1 MKLFQGKQED
11 YRKNLV
17 CMEEVTD
24 RLLGHM
30 KGHGFSFRQEIT
42 DSKGDFSQEKLCG
55 LVEELVERWAETLR
69 ESTDTDPGTGESL
82 AEPYI
87 RERRELYGLYLY
99 LVMRCS
105 LCQGAYAKAY
115 PYGSVEKE
123 RTDFAFLLE
132 QARRLTRRWCV
143 MAESDGGKRNELY
156 EGYDEHFGFH
166 LYKTLVDPQRITDD
180 SALSPWWKRQDNLK
194 RLTNEG
200 NMKRIYIR
208 HHSGAF
214 QRSRGKEIAP
224 GKETAT
230 GKETAPD
237 KAAAQARAT
246 VRAEETAPDK
256 AAVPAEETTLG
267 KAAALAEET
276 ALGKAAAQTEETALG
291 KAAALGDKTAPDN
304 AAAPGKVAALA
315 KATAPDEETAPDKAA
330 AQARA
335 TVRAEETAQLK
346 ACRDEAETDS
356 ADSNSSYEDGCDGGD
371 GYEDDD
377 AYEDFDDYDD
387 YDAYGDYDAYEDDN
401 DPYPFPD
408 FETKAEFE
416 AATTE
421 QWAKEYERADYLA
434 SLALSFAC
442 EAEYL
447 EACRRFTAS
456 FEKAR
461 PEVLRD
467 FYQELEKIVGLYL
480 AERNLS
486 PLADTDKTLDV
497 YSRVSDGPC
506 RQAGNY
512 ERRLQWENL

>member
-11 YRKNLV
+11 YRKNLA

-55 LVEELVERWAETLR
+55 LVEELVERWVETLR
-69 ESTDTDPGTGESL
+69 ESTDKDSSTGESL

-143 MAESDGGKRNELY
+143 MAEPDGEKRNELY

-166 LYKTLVDPQRITDD
+166 LYKTLVDPQRLTDD

-224 GKETAT
+224 DRETA
-230 GKETAPD
+230 
-237 KAAAQARAT
+237 Q
-246 VRAEETAPDK
+246 AEETALDK
-256 AAVPAEETTLG
+256 AAVPAEET
-267 KAAALAEET
+267 
-276 ALGKAAAQTEETALG
+276 ALGKAAVPGKVTALA
-291 KAAALGDKTAPDN
+291 KATAPDKETAPDN

-330 AQARA
+330 APANA
-335 TVRAEETAQLK
+335 TVRAEETTQLK

-356 ADSNSSYEDGCDGGD
+356 ADSNSSYEDGCDGDD

-416 AATTE
+416 AAAME
-421 QWAKEYERADYLA
+421 QWAQEYERADYLA

-442 EAEYL
+442 KAEYL

-467 FYQELEKIVGLYL
+467 FYQELERIVGLYL

>member
-11 YRKNLV
+11 YRKNLA

-55 LVEELVERWAETLR
+55 LVEELVERWVETLR
-69 ESTDTDPGTGESL
+69 ESTDKDPSTGESL

-105 LCQGAYAKAY
+105 LCEGAYAKAY

-143 MAESDGGKRNELY
+143 MAEPDGGKRNELY

-180 SALSPWWKRQDNLK
+180 SALSPWWKRQNNLK

-208 HHSGAF
+208 HHSRAF
-214 QRSRGKEIAP
+214 QGSKGKEIAP
-224 GKETAT
+224 GKE
-230 GKETAPD
+230 
-237 KAAAQARAT
+237 
-246 VRAEETAPDK
+246 
-256 AAVPAEETTLG
+256 
-267 KAAALAEET
+267 
-276 ALGKAAAQTEETALG
+276 
-291 KAAALGDKTAPDN
+291 
-304 AAAPGKVAALA
+304 
-315 KATAPDEETAPDKAA
+315 TAPDEETAPDKAA
-330 AQARA
+330 APANA
-335 TVRAEETAQLK
+335 TVRAEETAQLR

-356 ADSNSSYEDGCDGGD
+356 TDSNSSYEDGCDGGD

-416 AATTE
+416 AAAME
-421 QWAKEYERADYLA
+421 QWAQEYERADYLA

-442 EAEYL
+442 KAEYL

-461 PEVLRD
+461 PDVLRD
-467 FYQELEKIVGLYL
+467 FYQELERIVGLYL

>member
-1 MKLFQGKQED
+1 
-11 YRKNLV
+11 
-17 CMEEVTD
+17 
-24 RLLGHM
+24 
-30 KGHGFSFRQEIT
+30 
-42 DSKGDFSQEKLCG
+42 
-55 LVEELVERWAETLR
+55 
-69 ESTDTDPGTGESL
+69 
-82 AEPYI
+82 
-87 RERRELYGLYLY
+87 
-99 LVMRCS
+99 MRCS

-143 MAESDGGKRNELY
+143 MAEPDGGKRNELY

-180 SALSPWWKRQDNLK
+180 SALSPWWKRQNNLK

-208 HHSGAF
+208 HHSRAF
-214 QRSRGKEIAP
+214 QGSRGKEIAP
-224 GKETAT
+224 GRETAT
-230 GKETAPD
+230 
-237 KAAAQARAT
+237 
-246 VRAEETAPDK
+246 
-256 AAVPAEETTLG
+256 
-267 KAAALAEET
+267 
-276 ALGKAAAQTEETALG
+276 
-291 KAAALGDKTAPDN
+291 DN
-304 AAAPGKVAALA
+304 AAAPAN
-315 KATAPDEETAPDKAA
+315 
-330 AQARA
+330 A

-356 ADSNSSYEDGCDGGD
+356 TDSNSSYEDGSDGGD

-416 AATTE
+416 AAAME

>member
-11 YRKNLV
+11 YRKNLA

-55 LVEELVERWAETLR
+55 LVEELVERWVETLR
-69 ESTDTDPGTGESL
+69 ESTDTDPSTGESL

-143 MAESDGGKRNELY
+143 MAEPDGGKRNELY

-214 QRSRGKEIAP
+214 RGKRGE
-224 GKETAT
+224 ETAP

-237 KAAAQARAT
+237 KAAAPANAT
-246 VRAEETAPDK
+246 VQAEETALDK
-256 AAVPAEETTLG
+256 AAVPAD
-267 KAAALAEET
+267 ET
-276 ALGKAAAQTEETALG
+276 ALGKAAAQIEETALG

-315 KATAPDEETAPDKAA
+315 KATAPDEETAPDNAA
-330 AQARA
+330 APANA

-346 ACRDEAETDS
+346 ACHDEAET
-356 ADSNSSYEDGCDGGD
+356 DSNSSYEDGCDGDD

-377 AYEDFDDYDD
+377 AYDDFDDYDD

-416 AATTE
+416 AAATE
-421 QWAKEYERADYLA
+421 QWAQEYERADYLA

-442 EAEYL
+442 KAEYL

-467 FYQELEKIVGLYL
+467 FYQELERIVGLYL

>member
-143 MAESDGGKRNELY
+143 MAEPDGGKRNELY
-156 EGYDEHFGFH
+156 EGYDEHCGFH

-180 SALSPWWKRQDNLK
+180 SALSPWWKRQANLK

-230 GKETAPD
+230 DKE
-237 KAAAQARAT
+237 
-246 VRAEETAPDK
+246 
-256 AAVPAEETTLG
+256 
-267 KAAALAEET
+267 
-276 ALGKAAAQTEETALG
+276 
-291 KAAALGDKTAPDN
+291 TAPDN

-330 AQARA
+330 APANA
-335 TVRAEETAQLK
+335 TVPAEEMAQPE
-346 ACRDEAETDS
+346 ACRDETETDS
-356 ADSNSSYEDGCDGGD
+356 TDSNSSYEDGCDGDD

-377 AYEDFDDYDD
+377 AYDDFDDYDD

-416 AATTE
+416 AAATE
-421 QWAKEYERADYLA
+421 QWAQEYERADYLA

-467 FYQELEKIVGLYL
+467 FYQELERIVGLYL

>member
-11 YRKNLV
+11 YRKNLA

-55 LVEELVERWAETLR
+55 LVEELVERWVETLR
-69 ESTDTDPGTGESL
+69 ESTDKDPSTGESL

-105 LCQGAYAKAY
+105 LCEGAYAKAY

-143 MAESDGGKRNELY
+143 MAEPDGGKRNELY

-180 SALSPWWKRQDNLK
+180 SALSPWWKRQNNLK

-208 HHSGAF
+208 HHSRAF
-214 QRSRGKEIAP
+214 QGSRGKEIAP
-224 GKETAT
+224 GKETAPDDET
-230 GKETAPD
+230 APNKETAPD
-237 KAAAQARAT
+237 KA
-246 VRAEETAPDK
+246 P
-256 AAVPAEETTLG
+256 
-267 KAAALAEET
+267 
-276 ALGKAAAQTEETALG
+276 
-291 KAAALGDKTAPDN
+291 
-304 AAAPGKVAALA
+304 APGKVTALA
-315 KATAPDEETAPDKAA
+315 KATATDEETAPDKAP

-356 ADSNSSYEDGCDGGD
+356 TDSNSSYEDGCDGGD
-371 GYEDDD
+371 GYEADEAHEDFED
-377 AYEDFDDYDD
+377 FEDFDDYDD

-416 AATTE
+416 AAAME
-421 QWAKEYERADYLA
+421 QWAQEYERADYLA

-442 EAEYL
+442 KAEYL

-461 PEVLRD
+461 PDVLRD
-467 FYQELEKIVGLYL
+467 FYQELERIVGLYL

>member
-1 MKLFQGKQED
+1 MKFFQGKQED
-11 YRKNLV
+11 YRKNLA

-55 LVEELVERWAETLR
+55 LVEELVERWVETLR
-69 ESTDTDPGTGESL
+69 ESTDKDPSTGESL

-143 MAESDGGKRNELY
+143 MAEPDGGKRNELY

-180 SALSPWWKRQDNLK
+180 SALSPWWKRQNNLK

-214 QRSRGKEIAP
+214 QGSKGKEIAP
-224 GKETAT
+224 GKE
-230 GKETAPD
+230 
-237 KAAAQARAT
+237 
-246 VRAEETAPDK
+246 
-256 AAVPAEETTLG
+256 
-267 KAAALAEET
+267 
-276 ALGKAAAQTEETALG
+276 
-291 KAAALGDKTAPDN
+291 
-304 AAAPGKVAALA
+304 
-315 KATAPDEETAPDKAA
+315 TAPDEETAPDKAA

-335 TVRAEETAQLK
+335 TVRAEETAQPK

-416 AATTE
+416 AAAME
-421 QWAKEYERADYLA
+421 QWAQEYERADYLA

-442 EAEYL
+442 KAEYL

-461 PEVLRD
+461 PDVLRD
-467 FYQELEKIVGLYL
+467 FYQELERIVGLYL

>member
-1 MKLFQGKQED
+1 MKFFQGKQED
-11 YRKNLV
+11 YRKNLA

-55 LVEELVERWAETLR
+55 LVEELVERWVETLR
-69 ESTDTDPGTGESL
+69 ESTDKNPDTGESL

-105 LCQGAYAKAY
+105 LCEGAYAKAY

-143 MAESDGGKRNELY
+143 MAEPDGGKRNELY

-180 SALSPWWKRQDNLK
+180 SALSPWWKRQNNLK

-208 HHSGAF
+208 HHSRAF
-214 QRSRGKEIAP
+214 QGSRGKEIAP
-224 GKETAT
+224 DRETAT
-230 GKETAPD
+230 D
-237 KAAAQARAT
+237 K
-246 VRAEETAPDK
+246 ETAPDK

-276 ALGKAAAQTEETALG
+276 ALGKAAA
-291 KAAALGDKTAPDN
+291 LGDKTAPDN
-304 AAAPGKVAALA
+304 AAAPGKVTALA
-315 KATAPDEETAPDKAA
+315 KATAPDEETAPDNAA
-330 AQARA
+330 APANA
-335 TVRAEETAQLK
+335 TVRAEEMAQPE
-346 ACRDEAETDS
+346 ACRDETETDS
-356 ADSNSSYEDGCDGGD
+356 ADSNSSYEDGCDGDD

-377 AYEDFDDYDD
+377 AYDDFDDYDD

-416 AATTE
+416 AAATE
-421 QWAKEYERADYLA
+421 QWAQEYERADYLA

-442 EAEYL
+442 KAEYL

-461 PEVLRD
+461 PDVLRD
-467 FYQELEKIVGLYL
+467 FYQELERIVGLYL

>member
-1 MKLFQGKQED
+1 MKFFQGKQED
-11 YRKNLV
+11 YRKNLA

-55 LVEELVERWAETLR
+55 LVEELVERWVETLR
-69 ESTDTDPGTGESL
+69 ESTDKNPDTGESL

-105 LCQGAYAKAY
+105 LCEGAYAKAY

-143 MAESDGGKRNELY
+143 MAEPDGGKRNELY

-208 HHSGAF
+208 HHSRAF
-214 QRSRGKEIAP
+214 QGSRGKEIAP
-224 GKETAT
+224 DRETAT
-230 GKETAPD
+230 D
-237 KAAAQARAT
+237 K
-246 VRAEETAPDK
+246 ETAPDK

-276 ALGKAAAQTEETALG
+276 ALGKAAA
-291 KAAALGDKTAPDN
+291 LGDKTAPDN
-304 AAAPGKVAALA
+304 AAAPGKVTALA
-315 KATAPDEETAPDKAA
+315 KATAPDEETAPDNAA
-330 AQARA
+330 APANA
-335 TVRAEETAQLK
+335 TVRAEEMAQPE
-346 ACRDEAETDS
+346 ACRDETETDS
-356 ADSNSSYEDGCDGGD
+356 ADSNSSYEDGCDGDD

-416 AATTE
+416 AAATE
-421 QWAKEYERADYLA
+421 QWAQEYERADYLA

-442 EAEYL
+442 KAEYL

-461 PEVLRD
+461 PDVLRD
-467 FYQELEKIVGLYL
+467 FYQELERIVGLYL

>member
-1 MKLFQGKQED
+1 MKFFQGKQED
-11 YRKNLV
+11 YRKNLA

-55 LVEELVERWAETLR
+55 LVEELVERWVETLR
-69 ESTDTDPGTGESL
+69 ESTDKDPSTGESL

-143 MAESDGGKRNELY
+143 LAEPDGGKRNELY

-180 SALSPWWKRQDNLK
+180 SALSPWWKRQNNLK

-208 HHSGAF
+208 HHSRAF
-214 QRSRGKEIAP
+214 QGSRGKEIAP
-224 GKETAT
+224 DRETAT
-230 GKETAPD
+230 D
-237 KAAAQARAT
+237 KAAAPANAT
-246 VRAEETAPDK
+246 VQAEETAPDK
-256 AAVPAEETTLG
+256 AAVPAD
-267 KAAALAEET
+267 ET
-276 ALGKAAAQTEETALG
+276 ALGKAAVPA
-291 KAAALGDKTAPDN
+291 DKTAPDN

-315 KATAPDEETAPDKAA
+315 KATAPDEESAPDKAA
-330 AQARA
+330 APANA
-335 TVRAEETAQLK
+335 TVRAEETAPPE

-356 ADSNSSYEDGCDGGD
+356 TDSNSSYEDGCDGGD

-416 AATTE
+416 AAAME
-421 QWAKEYERADYLA
+421 QWAQEYERADYLA

-442 EAEYL
+442 KAEYL

-461 PEVLRD
+461 PDVLRD
-467 FYQELEKIVGLYL
+467 FYQELERIVGLYL

>member
-11 YRKNLV
+11 YRKNLA

-55 LVEELVERWAETLR
+55 LVEELVERWVETLR
-69 ESTDTDPGTGESL
+69 ESTDKDPSTGESL

-105 LCQGAYAKAY
+105 LCEGAYAKAY

-143 MAESDGGKRNELY
+143 MAEPDGGKRNELY

-180 SALSPWWKRQDNLK
+180 SALSPWWKRQNNLK

-208 HHSGAF
+208 HHSRAF
-214 QRSRGKEIAP
+214 QGSKGKEIAP
-224 GKETAT
+224 GKETA
-230 GKETAPD
+230 PD
-237 KAAAQARAT
+237 KAAAPANAT
-246 VRAEETAPDK
+246 VQAEETAPDK
-256 AAVPAEETTLG
+256 AAVPAD
-267 KAAALAEET
+267 ET
-276 ALGKAAAQTEETALG
+276 ALGKAAVPA
-291 KAAALGDKTAPDN
+291 DKTAPDN

-315 KATAPDEETAPDKAA
+315 KATAPDEETAPDNAA

-356 ADSNSSYEDGCDGGD
+356 ADSNSSYEEGCDGGD

-377 AYEDFDDYDD
+377 AYEDFDDFDDYDD

-416 AATTE
+416 AAAME
-421 QWAKEYERADYLA
+421 QWAQEYERADYLA

-442 EAEYL
+442 KAEYL

-461 PEVLRD
+461 PDVLRD
-467 FYQELEKIVGLYL
+467 FYQELERIVGLYL

>member
-11 YRKNLV
+11 YRKNLA

-30 KGHGFSFRQEIT
+30 KGHGFSFRREIT

-55 LVEELVERWAETLR
+55 LVEELVERWVETLR
-69 ESTDTDPGTGESL
+69 ESTDKDSSTGESL

-143 MAESDGGKRNELY
+143 MAEPDGGKRNELY

-208 HHSGAF
+208 HHSRAF
-214 QRSRGKEIAP
+214 QGSRGKEIAP
-224 GKETAT
+224 GKE
-230 GKETAPD
+230 
-237 KAAAQARAT
+237 
-246 VRAEETAPDK
+246 
-256 AAVPAEETTLG
+256 
-267 KAAALAEET
+267 
-276 ALGKAAAQTEETALG
+276 
-291 KAAALGDKTAPDN
+291 
-304 AAAPGKVAALA
+304 
-315 KATAPDEETAPDKAA
+315 TAPDEETAPDKAA

-335 TVRAEETAQLK
+335 TVRAEETAQPK

-416 AATTE
+416 AAAME
-421 QWAKEYERADYLA
+421 QWAQEYERADYLA

-442 EAEYL
+442 KAEYL

-461 PEVLRD
+461 PDVLRD
-467 FYQELEKIVGLYL
+467 FYQELERIVGLYL

>member
-11 YRKNLV
+11 YRKNLA

-55 LVEELVERWAETLR
+55 LVEELVERWVETLR
-69 ESTDTDPGTGESL
+69 ESTDTDPSTGESL

-143 MAESDGGKRNELY
+143 MAEPDGGKRNELY

-180 SALSPWWKRQDNLK
+180 SALSPWWKRQNNLK

-224 GKETAT
+224 DRETAT
-230 GKETAPD
+230 DKET
-237 KAAAQARAT
+237 
-246 VRAEETAPDK
+246 
-256 AAVPAEETTLG
+256 
-267 KAAALAEET
+267 
-276 ALGKAAAQTEETALG
+276 
-291 KAAALGDKTAPDN
+291 
-304 AAAPGKVAALA
+304 ALA

-330 AQARA
+330 APANA

-416 AATTE
+416 AAAME
-421 QWAKEYERADYLA
+421 QWAQEYERADYLA

-442 EAEYL
+442 KAEYL

-461 PEVLRD
+461 PDVLRD
-467 FYQELEKIVGLYL
+467 FYQELERIVGLYL

>member
-143 MAESDGGKRNELY
+143 MAEPDGGKRNELY

-214 QRSRGKEIAP
+214 QGSRGKEIAP
-224 GKETAT
+224 GKE
-230 GKETAPD
+230 
-237 KAAAQARAT
+237 
-246 VRAEETAPDK
+246 
-256 AAVPAEETTLG
+256 
-267 KAAALAEET
+267 
-276 ALGKAAAQTEETALG
+276 
-291 KAAALGDKTAPDN
+291 
-304 AAAPGKVAALA
+304 
-315 KATAPDEETAPDKAA
+315 TAPDEETAPDKAA

>member
-11 YRKNLV
+11 YRKNLA

-55 LVEELVERWAETLR
+55 LVEELVERWVETLR
-69 ESTDTDPGTGESL
+69 ESTDKDPSTGESL

-143 MAESDGGKRNELY
+143 MAEPDGGKRNELY

-180 SALSPWWKRQDNLK
+180 SALSPWWKRQNNLK

-208 HHSGAF
+208 HHSRAF
-214 QRSRGKEIAP
+214 QGSKGKEIAP
-224 GKETAT
+224 GKETA
-230 GKETAPD
+230 PD
-237 KAAAQARAT
+237 
-246 VRAEETAPDK
+246 EE
-256 AAVPAEETTLG
+256 
-267 KAAALAEET
+267 
-276 ALGKAAAQTEETALG
+276 
-291 KAAALGDKTAPDN
+291 TAPDN
-304 AAAPGKVAALA
+304 AAAPAN
-315 KATAPDEETAPDKAA
+315 
-330 AQARA
+330 A

-356 ADSNSSYEDGCDGGD
+356 TDSNSSYEDGSDGGD

-416 AATTE
+416 AAAME
-421 QWAKEYERADYLA
+421 QWAQEYERADYLA

-442 EAEYL
+442 KAEYL

-461 PEVLRD
+461 PDVLRD
-467 FYQELEKIVGLYL
+467 FYQELERIVGLYL

>member
-1 MKLFQGKQED
+1 MKFFQGKQED
-11 YRKNLV
+11 YRKNLA

-55 LVEELVERWAETLR
+55 LVEELVERWVETLR
-69 ESTDTDPGTGESL
+69 ESTDKDPSTGESL

-143 MAESDGGKRNELY
+143 MAEPDGGKRNELY

-180 SALSPWWKRQDNLK
+180 SALSPWWKRQNNLK

-208 HHSGAF
+208 HHSRAF
-214 QRSRGKEIAP
+214 QGSKGKEIAP
-224 GKETAT
+224 GKE
-230 GKETAPD
+230 
-237 KAAAQARAT
+237 
-246 VRAEETAPDK
+246 
-256 AAVPAEETTLG
+256 
-267 KAAALAEET
+267 
-276 ALGKAAAQTEETALG
+276 
-291 KAAALGDKTAPDN
+291 
-304 AAAPGKVAALA
+304 
-315 KATAPDEETAPDKAA
+315 TAPDEETAPDKAA
-330 AQARA
+330 APANA

-356 ADSNSSYEDGCDGGD
+356 TDSNSSYEDGCDGGD

-401 DPYPFPD
+401 APYPFPD

-416 AATTE
+416 AAAME
-421 QWAKEYERADYLA
+421 QWAQEYERADYLA

-442 EAEYL
+442 KAEYL

-461 PEVLRD
+461 PDVLRD
-467 FYQELEKIVGLYL
+467 FYQELERIVGLYL

-512 ERRLQWENL
+512 ERRLQWENQ

>member
-11 YRKNLV
+11 YRKNLA

-55 LVEELVERWAETLR
+55 LVEELVERWVETLR
-69 ESTDTDPGTGESL
+69 ESTDKDPSTGESL

-105 LCQGAYAKAY
+105 LCEGAYAKAY

-143 MAESDGGKRNELY
+143 MAEPDGGKRNELY

-180 SALSPWWKRQDNLK
+180 SALSPWWKRQNNLK

-208 HHSGAF
+208 HHSRAF
-214 QRSRGKEIAP
+214 QGSKGKEIAP
-224 GKETAT
+224 GKE
-230 GKETAPD
+230 
-237 KAAAQARAT
+237 
-246 VRAEETAPDK
+246 
-256 AAVPAEETTLG
+256 
-267 KAAALAEET
+267 
-276 ALGKAAAQTEETALG
+276 
-291 KAAALGDKTAPDN
+291 
-304 AAAPGKVAALA
+304 
-315 KATAPDEETAPDKAA
+315 TAPDEETAPDKAA
-330 AQARA
+330 APANA
-335 TVRAEETAQLK
+335 TVRAEETAQLR

-356 ADSNSSYEDGCDGGD
+356 TDSNSSYEDGSDGGD

-416 AATTE
+416 AAATE
-421 QWAKEYERADYLA
+421 QWAQEYERADYLA

-442 EAEYL
+442 KAEYL

-461 PEVLRD
+461 PDVLRD
-467 FYQELEKIVGLYL
+467 FYQELERIVGLYL

>member
-1 MKLFQGKQED
+1 MKFFQGKQED
-11 YRKNLV
+11 YRKNLA

-55 LVEELVERWAETLR
+55 LVEELVERWVETLR
-69 ESTDTDPGTGESL
+69 ESTDKDPSTGESL

-105 LCQGAYAKAY
+105 LCEGAYAKAY

-143 MAESDGGKRNELY
+143 MAEPDGGKRNELY

-166 LYKTLVDPQRITDD
+166 LYKPVR
-180 SALSPWWKRQDNLK
+180 WWKRQNNLK

-208 HHSGAF
+208 HHSRAF
-214 QRSRGKEIAP
+214 QGSRGKEIAP
-224 GKETAT
+224 DRETAT
-230 GKETAPD
+230 D
-237 KAAAQARAT
+237 KAAAPANAT
-246 VRAEETAPDK
+246 VQAEETAPDK
-256 AAVPAEETTLG
+256 AAVPAD
-267 KAAALAEET
+267 ET
-276 ALGKAAAQTEETALG
+276 ALGKAAVPA
-291 KAAALGDKTAPDN
+291 DKTAPDN
-304 AAAPGKVAALA
+304 AAAPGKVAALAKATAPDEESAPDKAAAPGKVAALA

-330 AQARA
+330 APANA
-335 TVRAEETAQLK
+335 TVRAEETAPPE

-356 ADSNSSYEDGCDGGD
+356 TDSNSSYEDGSDGGD

-416 AATTE
+416 AAAME
-421 QWAKEYERADYLA
+421 QWAQEYERADYLA

-442 EAEYL
+442 KAEYL

-461 PEVLRD
+461 PDVLRD
-467 FYQELEKIVGLYL
+467 FYQELERIVGLYL

>member
-11 YRKNLV
+11 YRKNLA

-55 LVEELVERWAETLR
+55 LVEELVERWVETLR
-69 ESTDTDPGTGESL
+69 ESTDKDPSTGESL

-105 LCQGAYAKAY
+105 LCEGAYAKAY

-143 MAESDGGKRNELY
+143 MAEPDGGKRNELY

-180 SALSPWWKRQDNLK
+180 SALSPWWKRQNNLK

-208 HHSGAF
+208 HHSRAF
-214 QRSRGKEIAP
+214 QGSKGKEIAP
-224 GKETAT
+224 GKETA
-230 GKETAPD
+230 PD
-237 KAAAQARAT
+237 
-246 VRAEETAPDK
+246 EE
-256 AAVPAEETTLG
+256 
-267 KAAALAEET
+267 
-276 ALGKAAAQTEETALG
+276 
-291 KAAALGDKTAPDN
+291 TAPDN
-304 AAAPGKVAALA
+304 AAAPAN
-315 KATAPDEETAPDKAA
+315 
-330 AQARA
+330 A
-335 TVRAEETAQLK
+335 TVRAEETAQLR

-356 ADSNSSYEDGCDGGD
+356 TDSNSSYEDGCDGGD

-387 YDAYGDYDAYEDDN
+387 YDAYDAYEDDN

-416 AATTE
+416 AAAME
-421 QWAKEYERADYLA
+421 QWAQEYERADYLA

-442 EAEYL
+442 KAEYL

-461 PEVLRD
+461 PDVLRD
-467 FYQELEKIVGLYL
+467 FYQELERIVGLYL

>member
-11 YRKNLV
+11 YRKNLA

-55 LVEELVERWAETLR
+55 LVEELVERWVETLR
-69 ESTDTDPGTGESL
+69 ESTDKDPSTGESL

-105 LCQGAYAKAY
+105 LCEGAYAKAY

-143 MAESDGGKRNELY
+143 MAEPDGGKHNELY

-166 LYKTLVDPQRITDD
+166 LYKTLVDPRRITDD

-208 HHSGAF
+208 HHPGAF
-214 QRSRGKEIAP
+214 QGSRGKEIAP
-224 GKETAT
+224 DKETAT
-230 GKETAPD
+230 D
-237 KAAAQARAT
+237 KAAAQA
-246 VRAEETAPDK
+246 EETALDK
-256 AAVPAEETTLG
+256 AAVPAEET
-267 KAAALAEET
+267 
-276 ALGKAAAQTEETALG
+276 ALGKAAV
-291 KAAALGDKTAPDN
+291 
-304 AAAPGKVAALA
+304 PGKVTALA

-330 AQARA
+330 APANA
-335 TVRAEETAQLK
+335 TVQAEEMAQPK
-346 ACRDEAETDS
+346 ACRDETETDS
-356 ADSNSSYEDGCDGGD
+356 NISYEDGCDGDD

-377 AYEDFDDYDD
+377 AYEDFDDFDDYDD

-416 AATTE
+416 AAATE
-421 QWAKEYERADYLA
+421 QWAQEYERADYLA

-442 EAEYL
+442 KAEYL

-461 PEVLRD
+461 PDVLRD
-467 FYQELEKIVGLYL
+467 FYQELERIVGLYL

>member
-11 YRKNLV
+11 YRKNLA

-55 LVEELVERWAETLR
+55 LVEELVERWVETLR
-69 ESTDTDPGTGESL
+69 ESTDKDPSTGESL

-105 LCQGAYAKAY
+105 LCEGAYAKAY

-143 MAESDGGKRNELY
+143 MAEPDGGKRNELY

-208 HHSGAF
+208 HHSRAF
-214 QRSRGKEIAP
+214 QGSRGKEIAP
-224 GKETAT
+224 GKETA
-230 GKETAPD
+230 PD
-237 KAAAQARAT
+237 KAAAQA
-246 VRAEETAPDK
+246 EETALDK
-256 AAVPAEETTLG
+256 AAVPADETALG

-276 ALGKAAAQTEETALG
+276 AQ
-291 KAAALGDKTAPDN
+291 P
-304 AAAPGKVAALA
+304 
-315 KATAPDEETAPDKAA
+315 
-330 AQARA
+330 
-335 TVRAEETAQLK
+335 K

-416 AATTE
+416 AAAME
-421 QWAKEYERADYLA
+421 QWAQEYERADYLA

-442 EAEYL
+442 KAEYL

-461 PEVLRD
+461 PDVLRD
-467 FYQELEKIVGLYL
+467 FYQELERIVGLYL

>member
-1 MKLFQGKQED
+1 MKFFQGKQED
-11 YRKNLV
+11 YRKNLA

-55 LVEELVERWAETLR
+55 LVEELVERWVETLR
-69 ESTDTDPGTGESL
+69 ESTDKDPSTGESL

-105 LCQGAYAKAY
+105 LCEGAYAKAY

-143 MAESDGGKRNELY
+143 MAEPDGGKRNELY

-180 SALSPWWKRQDNLK
+180 SALSPWWKRQNNLK

-208 HHSGAF
+208 HHSRAF
-214 QRSRGKEIAP
+214 QGSRDKEIAP
-224 GKETAT
+224 GKETAPD
-230 GKETAPD
+230 KETA
-237 KAAAQARAT
+237 T
-246 VRAEETAPDK
+246 GEETAPDK
-256 AAVPAEETTLG
+256 E
-267 KAAALAEET
+267 
-276 ALGKAAAQTEETALG
+276 
-291 KAAALGDKTAPDN
+291 TAPDN
-304 AAAPGKVAALA
+304 AAAPAN
-315 KATAPDEETAPDKAA
+315 
-330 AQARA
+330 A
-335 TVRAEETAQLK
+335 TVRAEETAQLR

-356 ADSNSSYEDGCDGGD
+356 TDSNSSYEDGCDGGD

-416 AATTE
+416 AAAME
-421 QWAKEYERADYLA
+421 QWAQEYERADYLA

-442 EAEYL
+442 KAEYL

-461 PEVLRD
+461 PDVLRD
-467 FYQELEKIVGLYL
+467 FYQELERIVGLYL

>member
-1 MKLFQGKQED
+1 MKFFQGKQED
-11 YRKNLV
+11 YRKNLA

-55 LVEELVERWAETLR
+55 LVEELVERWVETLR
-69 ESTDTDPGTGESL
+69 ESTDTDPSTGESL

-143 MAESDGGKRNELY
+143 MAEPDGGKRNELY

-180 SALSPWWKRQDNLK
+180 SALSPWWKRQNNLK

-214 QRSRGKEIAP
+214 QGSRGKEIAP
-224 GKETAT
+224 DRETAT
-230 GKETAPD
+230 DKET
-237 KAAAQARAT
+237 
-246 VRAEETAPDK
+246 
-256 AAVPAEETTLG
+256 
-267 KAAALAEET
+267 
-276 ALGKAAAQTEETALG
+276 
-291 KAAALGDKTAPDN
+291 
-304 AAAPGKVAALA
+304 ALA

-330 AQARA
+330 APANA

-356 ADSNSSYEDGCDGGD
+356 TDSNSSYEDGCDGGD

-416 AATTE
+416 AAATE
-421 QWAKEYERADYLA
+421 QWAQEYERADYLA

-461 PEVLRD
+461 PDVLRD
-467 FYQELEKIVGLYL
+467 FYQELERIVGLYL

>member
-11 YRKNLV
+11 YRKNLA

-55 LVEELVERWAETLR
+55 LVEELVERWVETLR
-69 ESTDTDPGTGESL
+69 ESTDKDPSTGESL

-143 MAESDGGKRNELY
+143 MAEPDGGKRNELY

-180 SALSPWWKRQDNLK
+180 SALSPWWKRQNNLK

-208 HHSGAF
+208 HHSRAF
-214 QRSRGKEIAP
+214 QGSRGKEIAP
-224 GKETAT
+224 GKE
-230 GKETAPD
+230 
-237 KAAAQARAT
+237 
-246 VRAEETAPDK
+246 
-256 AAVPAEETTLG
+256 
-267 KAAALAEET
+267 
-276 ALGKAAAQTEETALG
+276 
-291 KAAALGDKTAPDN
+291 
-304 AAAPGKVAALA
+304 
-315 KATAPDEETAPDKAA
+315 TAPDEETAPDKAA
-330 AQARA
+330 APANA

-356 ADSNSSYEDGCDGGD
+356 TDSNSSYEDGSDGGD

-416 AATTE
+416 AAAME
-421 QWAKEYERADYLA
+421 QWAQEYERADYLA

-442 EAEYL
+442 KAEYL

-461 PEVLRD
+461 PDVLRD
-467 FYQELEKIVGLYL
+467 FYQELERIVGLYL

>member
-1 MKLFQGKQED
+1 MKFFQGKQED
-11 YRKNLV
+11 YRKNLA

-55 LVEELVERWAETLR
+55 LVEELVERWVETLR
-69 ESTDTDPGTGESL
+69 ESTDKNPDTGESL

-105 LCQGAYAKAY
+105 LCEGAYAKAY

-143 MAESDGGKRNELY
+143 MAEPDGGKCNELY

-208 HHSGAF
+208 HHSRAF
-214 QRSRGKEIAP
+214 QGSRGKEIAP
-224 GKETAT
+224 DRETAT
-230 GKETAPD
+230 D
-237 KAAAQARAT
+237 K
-246 VRAEETAPDK
+246 ETAPDK

-267 KAAALAEET
+267 KAAALA
-276 ALGKAAAQTEETALG
+276 EETALG

-315 KATAPDEETAPDKAA
+315 KATAPDEETAPDNAA
-330 AQARA
+330 APANA
-335 TVRAEETAQLK
+335 TVRAEEMAQPE
-346 ACRDEAETDS
+346 ACRDETETDS
-356 ADSNSSYEDGCDGGD
+356 ADSNSSYEDGCDGDD

-416 AATTE
+416 AAATE
-421 QWAKEYERADYLA
+421 QWAQEYERADYLA

-442 EAEYL
+442 KAEYL

-461 PEVLRD
+461 PDVLRD
-467 FYQELEKIVGLYL
+467 FYQELERIVGLYL

>member
-143 MAESDGGKRNELY
+143 MAEPDGGKRNELY

-230 GKETAPD
+230 GK
-237 KAAAQARAT
+237 
-246 VRAEETAPDK
+246 
-256 AAVPAEETTLG
+256 
-267 KAAALAEET
+267 
-276 ALGKAAAQTEETALG
+276 
-291 KAAALGDKTAPDN
+291 
-304 AAAPGKVAALA
+304 
-315 KATAPDEETAPDKAA
+315 ETAPDKAA

>member
-11 YRKNLV
+11 YRKNLA

-55 LVEELVERWAETLR
+55 LVEELVERWVETLR
-69 ESTDTDPGTGESL
+69 ESTDKDPSTGESL

-105 LCQGAYAKAY
+105 LCEGAYAKAY

-143 MAESDGGKRNELY
+143 MAEPDGGKRNELY

-180 SALSPWWKRQDNLK
+180 SALSPWWKRQNNLK

-208 HHSGAF
+208 HHSRAF
-214 QRSRGKEIAP
+214 QGSKGKEIAP
-224 GKETAT
+224 GKETA
-230 GKETAPD
+230 PD
-237 KAAAQARAT
+237 
-246 VRAEETAPDK
+246 EE
-256 AAVPAEETTLG
+256 
-267 KAAALAEET
+267 
-276 ALGKAAAQTEETALG
+276 
-291 KAAALGDKTAPDN
+291 TAPDN
-304 AAAPGKVAALA
+304 AAAPAN
-315 KATAPDEETAPDKAA
+315 
-330 AQARA
+330 A

-356 ADSNSSYEDGCDGGD
+356 TDSNSSYEDGSDGGD

-416 AATTE
+416 AAAME
-421 QWAKEYERADYLA
+421 QWAQEYERADYLA

-442 EAEYL
+442 KAEYL

-461 PEVLRD
+461 PDVLRD
-467 FYQELEKIVGLYL
+467 FYQELERIVGLYL

>member
-143 MAESDGGKRNELY
+143 MAEPDGGKRNELY

-237 KAAAQARAT
+237 KAAAQANAT
-246 VRAEETAPDK
+246 VP
-256 AAVPAEETTLG
+256 
-267 KAAALAEET
+267 
-276 ALGKAAAQTEETALG
+276 
-291 KAAALGDKTAPDN
+291 
-304 AAAPGKVAALA
+304 
-315 KATAPDEETAPDKAA
+315 
-330 AQARA
+330 
-335 TVRAEETAQLK
+335 AEETAQLK

>member
-11 YRKNLV
+11 YRKNLA

-55 LVEELVERWAETLR
+55 LVEELVERWVETLR
-69 ESTDTDPGTGESL
+69 ESTDKDPSTGESL

-105 LCQGAYAKAY
+105 LCEGAYAKAY

-143 MAESDGGKRNELY
+143 MAEPDGGKRNELY

-180 SALSPWWKRQDNLK
+180 SALSPWWKRQNNLK

-208 HHSGAF
+208 HHSRAF
-214 QRSRGKEIAP
+214 QGSKGKEIAP
-224 GKETAT
+224 GKE
-230 GKETAPD
+230 
-237 KAAAQARAT
+237 
-246 VRAEETAPDK
+246 
-256 AAVPAEETTLG
+256 
-267 KAAALAEET
+267 
-276 ALGKAAAQTEETALG
+276 
-291 KAAALGDKTAPDN
+291 
-304 AAAPGKVAALA
+304 
-315 KATAPDEETAPDKAA
+315 TAPDEETAPDKAA
-330 AQARA
+330 APANA

-356 ADSNSSYEDGCDGGD
+356 TDSNSSYEDGCDGGD

-416 AATTE
+416 AAAME
-421 QWAKEYERADYLA
+421 QWAQEYERADYLA

-442 EAEYL
+442 KAEYL

-461 PEVLRD
+461 PDVLRD
-467 FYQELEKIVGLYL
+467 FYQELERIVGLYL

>member
-1 MKLFQGKQED
+1 MKFFQGKQED
-11 YRKNLV
+11 YRKNLA

-55 LVEELVERWAETLR
+55 LVEELVERWVETLR
-69 ESTDTDPGTGESL
+69 ESTDKDPSTGESL

-105 LCQGAYAKAY
+105 LCEGAYAKAY

-143 MAESDGGKRNELY
+143 MAEPDGGKRNELY

-180 SALSPWWKRQDNLK
+180 SALSPWWKRQNNLK

-208 HHSGAF
+208 HHSRAF
-214 QRSRGKEIAP
+214 QGSKGKEIAP
-224 GKETAT
+224 GKE
-230 GKETAPD
+230 
-237 KAAAQARAT
+237 
-246 VRAEETAPDK
+246 
-256 AAVPAEETTLG
+256 
-267 KAAALAEET
+267 
-276 ALGKAAAQTEETALG
+276 
-291 KAAALGDKTAPDN
+291 
-304 AAAPGKVAALA
+304 
-315 KATAPDEETAPDKAA
+315 TAPDEETAPDKAA
-330 AQARA
+330 APANA

-356 ADSNSSYEDGCDGGD
+356 TDSNSSYEDGSDGGD

-387 YDAYGDYDAYEDDN
+387 YDAYDAYEDDN

-416 AATTE
+416 AAATE
-421 QWAKEYERADYLA
+421 QWAQEYERADYLA

-442 EAEYL
+442 KAEYL

-461 PEVLRD
+461 PDVLRD
-467 FYQELEKIVGLYL
+467 FYQELERIVGLYL

>member
-1 MKLFQGKQED
+1 MKFFQGKQED
-11 YRKNLV
+11 YRKNLA

-55 LVEELVERWAETLR
+55 LVEELVERWVETLR
-69 ESTDTDPGTGESL
+69 ESTDKDPSTGESL

-143 MAESDGGKRNELY
+143 MAEPDGEKRNELY

-230 GKETAPD
+230 GDETASDKETAPD
-237 KAAAQARAT
+237 KA
-246 VRAEETAPDK
+246 P
-256 AAVPAEETTLG
+256 
-267 KAAALAEET
+267 
-276 ALGKAAAQTEETALG
+276 
-291 KAAALGDKTAPDN
+291 
-304 AAAPGKVAALA
+304 APGKVTALA
-315 KATAPDEETAPDKAA
+315 KATATDEETAPDKAA

-356 ADSNSSYEDGCDGGD
+356 TDSNSSYEDGCDGDD
-371 GYEDDD
+371 GYEADD
-377 AYEDFDDYDD
+377 AHEDYEDFDDYDD

-416 AATTE
+416 AAATE
-421 QWAKEYERADYLA
+421 QWAQEYERADYLA
-434 SLALSFAC
+434 SLALNFAC

-447 EACRRFTAS
+447 EACRRFTTS

-467 FYQELEKIVGLYL
+467 FYQELEKIVSLYL

>member
-1 MKLFQGKQED
+1 MKFFQGKQED
-11 YRKNLV
+11 YRKNLA

-55 LVEELVERWAETLR
+55 LVEELVERWVETLR
-69 ESTDTDPGTGESL
+69 ESTDKDPSTGESL

-105 LCQGAYAKAY
+105 LCEGAYAKAY

-143 MAESDGGKRNELY
+143 MAEPDGGKRNELY

-180 SALSPWWKRQDNLK
+180 SALSPWWKRQNNLK

-208 HHSGAF
+208 HHSRAF
-214 QRSRGKEIAP
+214 QGSKGKEIAP
-224 GKETAT
+224 GKETA
-230 GKETAPD
+230 PD
-237 KAAAQARAT
+237 
-246 VRAEETAPDK
+246 EE
-256 AAVPAEETTLG
+256 
-267 KAAALAEET
+267 
-276 ALGKAAAQTEETALG
+276 
-291 KAAALGDKTAPDN
+291 TAPDN
-304 AAAPGKVAALA
+304 AAAPAN
-315 KATAPDEETAPDKAA
+315 
-330 AQARA
+330 A

-346 ACRDEAETDS
+346 ACHDEAET
-356 ADSNSSYEDGCDGGD
+356 DSNSSYEDGCDGDD

-416 AATTE
+416 AAATE
-421 QWAKEYERADYLA
+421 QWAQEYERADYLA

-442 EAEYL
+442 KAEYL

-461 PEVLRD
+461 PDVLRD
-467 FYQELEKIVGLYL
+467 FYQELERIVGLYL

>member
-1 MKLFQGKQED
+1 MKFFQGKQED
-11 YRKNLV
+11 YRKNLA

-55 LVEELVERWAETLR
+55 LVEELVERWVETLR
-69 ESTDTDPGTGESL
+69 ESTDKDPSTGESL

-105 LCQGAYAKAY
+105 LCEGAYAKAY

-143 MAESDGGKRNELY
+143 MAEPDGGKRNELY

-180 SALSPWWKRQDNLK
+180 SALSPWWKRQNNLK

-208 HHSGAF
+208 HHSRAF
-214 QRSRGKEIAP
+214 QGSRGKEIAP
-224 GKETAT
+224 GKE
-230 GKETAPD
+230 
-237 KAAAQARAT
+237 
-246 VRAEETAPDK
+246 
-256 AAVPAEETTLG
+256 
-267 KAAALAEET
+267 
-276 ALGKAAAQTEETALG
+276 
-291 KAAALGDKTAPDN
+291 
-304 AAAPGKVAALA
+304 
-315 KATAPDEETAPDKAA
+315 TAPDEETAPDKAA
-330 AQARA
+330 APANA

-356 ADSNSSYEDGCDGGD
+356 TDSNSSYEDGSDGGD

-416 AATTE
+416 AAAME
-421 QWAKEYERADYLA
+421 QWAQEYERADYLA

-442 EAEYL
+442 KAEYL

-461 PEVLRD
+461 PDVLRD
-467 FYQELEKIVGLYL
+467 FYQELERIVGLYL

>member
-1 MKLFQGKQED
+1 MKFFQGKQED
-11 YRKNLV
+11 YRKNLA

-55 LVEELVERWAETLR
+55 LVEELVERWVETLR

-143 MAESDGGKRNELY
+143 MAEPDGGKRNELY

-180 SALSPWWKRQDNLK
+180 SALSPWWKRQNNLK

-208 HHSGAF
+208 HHSRAF
-214 QRSRGKEIAP
+214 QGSRGKEIAP
-224 GKETAT
+224 DRETAT
-230 GKETAPD
+230 D
-237 KAAAQARAT
+237 KAAAPANAT
-246 VRAEETAPDK
+246 VQAEETAPDK
-256 AAVPAEETTLG
+256 AAVPAD
-267 KAAALAEET
+267 ET
-276 ALGKAAAQTEETALG
+276 ALGKAAVPA
-291 KAAALGDKTAPDN
+291 DKTAPDN

-315 KATAPDEETAPDKAA
+315 KATAPDEESAPDKAA
-330 AQARA
+330 APANA
-335 TVRAEETAQLK
+335 TVRAEETAPPE

-356 ADSNSSYEDGCDGGD
+356 TDSNSSYEDGCDGGD

-416 AATTE
+416 AAAME
-421 QWAKEYERADYLA
+421 QWAQEYERADYLA

-442 EAEYL
+442 KAEYL

-461 PEVLRD
+461 PDVLRD
-467 FYQELEKIVGLYL
+467 FYQELERIVGLYL

>member
-11 YRKNLV
+11 YRKNLA

-55 LVEELVERWAETLR
+55 LVEELVERWVETLR
-69 ESTDTDPGTGESL
+69 ESTDKDPSTGESL

-143 MAESDGGKRNELY
+143 MAEPDGGKRNELY

-180 SALSPWWKRQDNLK
+180 SALSPWWKRQNNLK

-208 HHSGAF
+208 HHSRAF
-214 QRSRGKEIAP
+214 QGSRGKEIAP
-224 GKETAT
+224 DRETAT
-230 GKETAPD
+230 D
-237 KAAAQARAT
+237 KAAA
-246 VRAEETAPDK
+246 
-256 AAVPAEETTLG
+256 PA
-267 KAAALAEET
+267 
-276 ALGKAAAQTEETALG
+276 
-291 KAAALGDKTAPDN
+291 N
-304 AAAPGKVAALA
+304 
-315 KATAPDEETAPDKAA
+315 
-330 AQARA
+330 A

-356 ADSNSSYEDGCDGGD
+356 TDSNSSYEDGSDGGD

-416 AATTE
+416 AAAME
-421 QWAKEYERADYLA
+421 QWAQEYERADYLA

-442 EAEYL
+442 KAEYL

-461 PEVLRD
+461 PDVLRD
-467 FYQELEKIVGLYL
+467 FYQELERIVGLYL

>member
-11 YRKNLV
+11 YRKNLA

-55 LVEELVERWAETLR
+55 LVEELVERWVETLR
-69 ESTDTDPGTGESL
+69 ESTDKDPSTGESL

-105 LCQGAYAKAY
+105 LCEGAYAKAY

-143 MAESDGGKRNELY
+143 MAEPDGGKHNELY

-208 HHSGAF
+208 HHSRAF
-214 QRSRGKEIAP
+214 QGSKGKEIAP
-224 GKETAT
+224 GKETA
-230 GKETAPD
+230 PD
-237 KAAAQARAT
+237 
-246 VRAEETAPDK
+246 EE
-256 AAVPAEETTLG
+256 
-267 KAAALAEET
+267 
-276 ALGKAAAQTEETALG
+276 
-291 KAAALGDKTAPDN
+291 TAPDN
-304 AAAPGKVAALA
+304 AAAPAN
-315 KATAPDEETAPDKAA
+315 
-330 AQARA
+330 A

-356 ADSNSSYEDGCDGGD
+356 TDSNSSYEDGSDGGD

-416 AATTE
+416 AAAME
-421 QWAKEYERADYLA
+421 QWAQEYERADYLA

-442 EAEYL
+442 KAEYL

-461 PEVLRD
+461 PDVLRD
-467 FYQELEKIVGLYL
+467 FYQELERIVGLYL